1 MKPLLSIAALLAA
14 AAAFS
19 AGGTGSA
26 AAAECTG
33 PFRQCAIEVGAQCSR
48 DPDGK
53 QRMTYW
59 DHPGYTARFENCVGR
74 IFEAN
79 GQPNPYKTGT
89 TGSAGRHG
97 GPALQVPYTELL
109 YPLVD
114 P

>member
-1 MKPLLSIAALLAA
+1 MKFSLSAGAALLATIST
-14 AAAFS
+14 FS
-19 AGGTGSA
+19 TLTAG
-26 AAAECTG
+26 AEPCTG
-33 PFRQCAIEVGAQCSR
+33 PFVSCAIAVHAQCSR

-59 DHPGYTARFENCVGR
+59 DSGGNVIAFEQCVGR

-89 TGSAGRHG
+89 TGSASRRG
-97 GPALQVPYTELL
+97 GATLQVPYTELL
-109 YPLVD
+109 YPRVD